1 MRSDTDSG
9 TAQPANGREPALN
22 EHVVATRDPHALRAG
37 PSAPADAVQPL
48 TQGHFISKGAGD
60 ENCDNSSR

>member
-1 MRSDTDSG
+1 MRSEIDSG

-37 PSAPADAVQPL
+37 PFASADAVQSP
-48 TQGHFISKGAGD
+48 TQRHCVSKGGW
-60 ENCDNSSR
+60 

>member
-9 TAQPANGREPALN
+9 TAQPANGPEPALN

-37 PSAPADAVQPL
+37 LSAPLGAVPFPKQRHCVYKE
-48 TQGHFISKGAGD
+48 GW
-60 ENCDNSSR
+60 